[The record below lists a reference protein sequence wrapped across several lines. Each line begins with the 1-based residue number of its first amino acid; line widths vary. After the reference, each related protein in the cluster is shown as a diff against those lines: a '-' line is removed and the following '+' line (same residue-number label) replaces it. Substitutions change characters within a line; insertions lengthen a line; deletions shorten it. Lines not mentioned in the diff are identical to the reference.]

1 MTDIVRDFI
10 MDFMRSHI
18 GRENAIRKRDIMPHL
33 VAYNVTDERTA
44 REILTKLPLCSSAGG
59 WFAPDHRHPE
69 KGRAEVAEFERFLTY
84 GAGGPITARDRLAII
99 YKAYPMLRPE
109 ERATQPD
116 LFGAGEG
123 A

>member
-1 MTDIVRDFI
+1 MSEIVREFLTL
-10 MDFMRSHI
+10 FMRSHV

-33 VAYNVTDERTA
+33 VAYNINDERTT
-44 REILTKLPLCSSAGG
+44 RDLLSSMPLCSCADG
-59 WFAPDHRHPE
+59 WFTPEHKNIE

-84 GAGGPITARDRLAII
+84 GAGGPITARDRLNII

-109 ERATQPD
+109 EKATQPG